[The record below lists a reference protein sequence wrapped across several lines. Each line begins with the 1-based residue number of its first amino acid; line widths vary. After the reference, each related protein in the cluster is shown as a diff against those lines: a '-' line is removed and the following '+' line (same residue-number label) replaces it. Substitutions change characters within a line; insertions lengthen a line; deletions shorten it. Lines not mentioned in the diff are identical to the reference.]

1 MGVEEGVF
9 MKIKQ
14 IVSRMTLAA
23 IMLGLLT
30 GCSADNTLGSIPDR
44 TPENPM
50 AATLLSA
57 EEDARLKEDL
67 QKDIDAILNTE
78 TEIIHSDTY
87 IPGETYTGNAYYVS
101 ADGDDNNDGLTPET
115 AWQSVAKVGQE
126 SMAGGILQFGDAVFF
141 RRGDLFRSFDYD
153 PGTNPFTCRIDGI
166 TYSAYGEGAKP
177 IITSSPENGA
187 GAEKWQ
193 LVYEGENGTRI
204 WQFYHDL
211 TDIASI
217 VFDDDSVAE
226 RVYEWCAS
234 ESVGEGS
241 EYVSCTLNGWWMHE
255 DVGAEVMDELLP
267 LEETLVEDMTFVS
280 RPARWPA
287 NEFMNSSATGPL
299 YLRCDRGNPGELY
312 DSVEFSGFE
321 IRGLISV
328 EASDIVF
335 DNLSLRYTGTSFIKN
350 DPSWK
355 ANKNTVIQNCEFAYG
370 GGSVSF
376 YRITDSGAKIVE
388 VQGDGIYCV
397 VRNATIRNNYMHD
410 NLCSSVCFED
420 AVPSYP
426 NPTDDYGYCHIL
438 DNVFVDTLGMNLD
451 CSERESSDAL
461 KHLDSLIVRGN
472 QAWRTGSTS
481 DDQFIY
487 SCGALILYS
496 NFFDECIIEDNVFY
510 GMENGYPGQNVILSF
525 DTYTDGDVGYTKP
538 QIQDNIYAQYS
549 GGKFASFL
557 YHGWETWYINDED
570 VVQKTADLLGDT
582 SSKFY
587 VIPTE

>member
-1 MGVEEGVF
+1 
-9 MKIKQ
+9 
-14 IVSRMTLAA
+14 
-23 IMLGLLT
+23 
-30 GCSADNTLGSIPDR
+30 
-44 TPENPM
+44 
-50 AATLLSA
+50 
-57 EEDARLKEDL
+57 
-67 QKDIDAILNTE
+67 
-78 TEIIHSDTY
+78 
-87 IPGETYTGNAYYVS
+87 
-101 ADGDDNNDGLTPET
+101 
-115 AWQSVAKVGQE
+115 
-126 SMAGGILQFGDAVFF
+126 
-141 RRGDLFRSFDYD
+141 
-153 PGTNPFTCRIDGI
+153 
-166 TYSAYGEGAKP
+166 
-177 IITSSPENGA
+177 
-187 GAEKWQ
+187 
-193 LVYEGENGTRI
+193 
-204 WQFYHDL
+204 
-211 TDIASI
+211 
-217 VFDDDSVAE
+217 
-226 RVYEWCAS
+226 
-234 ESVGEGS
+234 
-241 EYVSCTLNGWWMHE
+241 MHE

-481 DDQFIY
+481 DDQFVY